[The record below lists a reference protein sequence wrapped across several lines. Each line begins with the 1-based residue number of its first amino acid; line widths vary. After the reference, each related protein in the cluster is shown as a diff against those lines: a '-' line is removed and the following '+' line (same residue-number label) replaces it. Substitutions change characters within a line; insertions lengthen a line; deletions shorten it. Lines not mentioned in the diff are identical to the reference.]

1 MISTEL
7 SAIIMVPRTASP
19 SIGIERRPPTHL
31 MYLCLEIMAG
41 DDFHSV
47 TYFLT
52 WQNLFGSTN
61 ETSKMIRV
69 QGNRRL
75 RYSADIQTDFS
86 QQHKENFTRC
96 VVRTGHNSATAPLPC
111 TSKPINSQKLKDS
124 KSYWQIFVKF
134 DEQVHYGPQKSRL
147 NSGSDSQTHITIH
160 DATKF
165 PLVTQLSFCLSTA
178 SK

>member
-1 MISTEL
+1 MMIL

-19 SIGIERRPPTHL
+19 SVGIERRPPTHL

-41 DDFHSV
+41 DDFRSV

-61 ETSKMIRV
+61 GTDLENDLCAGKSTLTL
-69 QGNRRL
+69 QRRHT
-75 RYSADIQTDFS
+75 TDFS
-86 QQHKENFTRC
+86 QQHKENFTPC
-96 VVRTGHNSATAPLPC
+96 VVRTGHNSATAPLLC